1 MPKRHE
7 TRRDETRNGYYYYHQ
22 QQQSPRTYIVI
33 CVLFVYS
40 ISLSLSD
47 FWVRWMQH
55 SNSNSTTF
63 VGQFDGFGTYIS
75 TSSFSPPLL
84 LDLMLREEEEEE
96 TVK

>member
-7 TRRDETRNGYYYYHQ
+7 TRNGCYSHHHQQ

-55 SNSNSTTF
+55 SNSNTF

>member
-7 TRRDETRNGYYYYHQ
+7 TRNGYYYHHQQ

-55 SNSNSTTF
+55 SNSNSNTF